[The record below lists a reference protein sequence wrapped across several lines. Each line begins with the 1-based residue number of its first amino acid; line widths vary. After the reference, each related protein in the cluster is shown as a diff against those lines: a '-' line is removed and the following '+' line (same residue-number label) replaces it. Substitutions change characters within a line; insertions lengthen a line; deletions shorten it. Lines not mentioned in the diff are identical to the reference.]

1 MECSKKSVD
10 VEGLKSALASMS
22 TLTIPK
28 EYLSIDGATSDVQ
41 VDVDLKE
48 LLPDNIT
55 IAGDTDSV
63 VHVTLKVE
71 QLKKR
76 TISYNVLNVKFEN
89 GKIIPIPSM
98 RIM

>member
-1 MECSKKSVD
+1 
-10 VEGLKSALASMS
+10 MS

-63 VHVTLKVE
+63 VHVTAKGGAVE
-71 QLKKR
+71 KTDEFL
-76 TISYNVLNVKFEN
+76 
-89 GKIIPIPSM
+89 
-98 RIM
+98 IMS